1 MRSTGQQA
9 ADAIKIISPTF
20 KAAGLTT
27 KITCCDGSGYY
38 AQSAMMSGLNA
49 VNSLFDTVVVHP
61 YSTPLTGV
69 LATTKPI
76 WQGEFSDQKSPW
88 DPLWFNTTTTSGSKG
103 DGLTWATNIQ
113 SSFTKANV
121 TAYLYWIGAEYG
133 NLNTMLVRLN
143 GADITLPK
151 RYWAFAQFSRFVRPG
166 AVRVSSTSTNS
177 ALTTSAFVN
186 ANGTLAIQVI
196 NTGATNVTVS
206 ITGVTGTAVTA
217 WLSNEANDLS
227 LTDAS
232 IGVAGT
238 GIING
243 TIPARSLVSF
253 LV

>member
-1 MRSTGQQA
+1 MQSNGQQA
-9 ADAIKIISPTF
+9 ADAIKIITPTF

-38 AQSAMMSGLNA
+38 AQQALMSGLST
-49 VNSLFDTVVVHP
+49 VYSFLDTVVVHP
-61 YSTPLTGV
+61 YSSALSGV
-69 LATTKPI
+69 LTNQKPI
-76 WQGEFSDQKSPW
+76 WQGEYSDQKSPW
-88 DPLWFNTTTTSGSKG
+88 DPLWFNTTSGGSKG

-113 SSFTKANV
+113 SAFTKANV

-143 GADITLPK
+143 GADVTIPK

-166 AVRVSSTSTNS
+166 ARRVSITSTNT

-196 NTGATNVTVS
+196 NTGTANVTVDVK
-206 ITGVTGTAVTA
+206 GVTGESVTA
-217 WLSNEANDLS
+217 WLSNEANNLS
-227 LTDAS
+227 LIKAN
-232 IGVAGT
+232 IGLAGT
-238 GIING
+238 GVINA
-243 TIPARSLVSF
+243 TVPAKSLVSF